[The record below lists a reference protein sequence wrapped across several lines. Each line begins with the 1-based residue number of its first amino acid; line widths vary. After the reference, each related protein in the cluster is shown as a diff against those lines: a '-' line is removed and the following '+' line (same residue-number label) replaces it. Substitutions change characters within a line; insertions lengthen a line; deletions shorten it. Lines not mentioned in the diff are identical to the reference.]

1 MRSGRRQEVFCRG
14 LRLLLFAT
22 ILPGCAEFVRPVQP
36 GGAIVEKP
44 GTGLIVGRIA
54 MIRDGEDRMTSLP
67 GFPRSCGWEL
77 IQAETGK
84 KFVVDPLTE
93 NGFFA
98 FPLPAGIYHLT
109 KLRYEDQYGL
119 WEGILAASF
128 SVKPGSPT
136 YLGTWQITFAGLG
149 PGVPITGRTLN
160 TLEQDRDEFEER
172 YAIKAGAVTVALL
185 QSASEGHFS
194 LVRPRSE
201 Q

>member
-1 MRSGRRQEVFCRG
+1 MRSCKTAAV
-14 LRLLLFAT
+14 LLFLGALST
-22 ILPGCAEFVRPVQP
+22 LFSACAELPRPLPP
-36 GGAIVEKP
+36 GSSVAERP
-44 GTGLIVGRIA
+44 GQSLVLGRIA

-67 GFPRSCGWEL
+67 SFPRSFGWEL
-77 IQAETGK
+77 LEASTGK

-98 FPLPAGIYHLT
+98 LSLPAGIYHLT
-109 KLRYEDQYGL
+109 RLRYEDRSGL

-128 SVKPGSPT
+128 SVKSGRLT
-136 YLGTWQITFAGLG
+136 YLGTWEITFAGLG

-160 TLEQDRDEFEER
+160 ELKEDSDEFEHL
-172 YAIKAGAVTVALL
+172 YVIMPGTVTVALL

-194 LVRPRSE
+194 LMRPRSE